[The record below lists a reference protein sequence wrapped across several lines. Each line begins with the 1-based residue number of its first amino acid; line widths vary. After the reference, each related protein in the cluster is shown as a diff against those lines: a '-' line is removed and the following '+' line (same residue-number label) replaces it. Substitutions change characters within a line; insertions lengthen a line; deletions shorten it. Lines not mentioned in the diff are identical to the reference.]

1 MNDRFDLRAACQAK
15 DEGFG
20 FCRDLGRRARR
31 GRPRRQQVIHGLVA
45 RMIQQGQGMAMLQ
58 DIERDTVPHH
68 AYADNADFHLLLPH
82 VLLMPVH

>member
-1 MNDRFDLRAACQAK
+1 
-15 DEGFG
+15 
-20 FCRDLGRRARR
+20 
-31 GRPRRQQVIHGLVA
+31 
-45 RMIQQGQGMAMLQ
+45 MAMLQ